1 MKIRIPN
8 VDDKECYIE
17 DKQSIVLLGANGA
30 GKTRMSVW
38 IDENNPELNIHR
50 ISAQKSL
57 NMPEYVSPTE
67 LKKAEDKF
75 LYGTT
80 NDNRD
85 WLKRYGKKSSRW
97 GNEPEIHMLDDYRPL
112 MELLMTENFEKSI
125 EYREKH
131 KDGDQE
137 FDNETKLEKIKK
149 IWEKVITHRKLKIC
163 AGKIEVESIEGISET
178 YNGNLMSDGERAIF
192 HFIAEVVS
200 AEENSLIIIDE
211 PENHLH
217 NSILER
223 LWNEIESARQDCV
236 YLYITHNLD

>member
-131 KDGDQE
+131 KDGNPE

-149 IWEKVITHRKLKIC
+149 Y
-163 AGKIEVESIEGISET
+163 GKK
-178 YNGNLMSDGERAIF
+178 
-192 HFIAEVVS
+192 
-200 AEENSLIIIDE
+200 
-211 PENHLH
+211 
-217 NSILER
+217 
-223 LWNEIESARQDCV
+223 
-236 YLYITHNLD
+236 